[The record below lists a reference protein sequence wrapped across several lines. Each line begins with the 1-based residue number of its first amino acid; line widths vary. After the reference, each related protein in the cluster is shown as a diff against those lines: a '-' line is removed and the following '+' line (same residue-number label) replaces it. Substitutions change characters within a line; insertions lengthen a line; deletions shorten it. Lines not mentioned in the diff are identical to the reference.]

1 VNGLLIV
8 FEGIDCC
15 GKENQVARTRW
26 WLADTTETKEV
37 SQQVVIGREPTD
49 EWSPIGRY
57 IRSILQKRTPFPGN
71 LELQRL
77 FIVDRAQDLVCRI
90 KPQLAQGII
99 RLQDRYA
106 LSTIAYGMLDGE
118 AEQYI
123 RLHQEIIGVNMCWP
137 DLTIVLDISAEE
149 AVRRQAG
156 RDGKPEAEL
165 FEKRELLEK
174 IRVNYL
180 TLAQRDDIGPIV
192 VVNGERPRGKVFL
205 EIRRTIAER
214 FFPLLTLTPS
224 ITSLYEDAL

>member
-1 VNGLLIV
+1 MNGLLIV

-106 LSTIAYGMLDGE
+106 LSTMAVTSSSMSMPGQ
-118 AEQYI
+118 AS
-123 RLHQEIIGVNMCWP
+123 W
-137 DLTIVLDISAEE
+137 LTTRKVC
-149 AVRRQAG
+149 AG
-156 RDGKPEAEL
+156 RGWSP
-165 FEKRELLEK
+165 
-174 IRVNYL
+174 
-180 TLAQRDDIGPIV
+180 
-192 VVNGERPRGKVFL
+192 
-205 EIRRTIAER
+205 
-214 FFPLLTLTPS
+214 
-224 ITSLYEDAL
+224 